1 MVSCTEMKQGDV
13 FVCKN
18 CGLELKVEK
27 PCSCT
32 TGQTEC
38 TVPLQCCGGEMSKK

>member
-27 PCSCT
+27 TCSCAQ
-32 TGQTEC
+32 GQTEC
-38 TVPLQCCGGEMSKK
+38 TVPLQCCGGEMTRK